1 MLKLWRILVQAI
13 KGEEQDYTT
22 GSIDRAILL
31 LSIPMILEM
40 AMESLFAIVDAFFV
54 SKISTDAVATVGLT
68 ESVLTLMY
76 SLAIGLSAAA
86 TAMVARRVGEGD
98 RVAAAKAGAQII
110 VIGLILSTLIAIPG
124 YYFAKDILGF
134 MTKDAALVES
144 GYRYTQL
151 MLTAN
156 LPIFLLWMLNGIFRG
171 AGDAS
176 TAMRALW
183 IANIINIILCPTLIY
198 GLGPIPAFG
207 VLGSGIATTIGRSTG
222 VIYQLWNLF
231 NVGKIVRL
239 KWAQM
244 KPDFDIIKKLLEIG
258 AGSTGQYLISSASWI
273 FMIFILGQIG
283 KEVTAG
289 YTIAIRIIVFTILPS
304 WGVANAAATLVGQNL
319 GAGLPE
325 RAEKSVWRACQLNLV
340 FMVVVS
346 VVYMVFAPALIG
358 IFTTEPQA
366 LEAGTLGL
374 RFLASGYVFFGYG
387 MILSQAINGAG
398 NTKTPTIINF
408 IFFWLVEIPLAWVLA
423 VIFNWGQVGVYIS
436 IITAETMLALAVIWV
451 FKQGKWK
458 TVKV

>member
-1 MLKLWRILVQAI
+1 
-13 KGEEQDYTT
+13 
-22 GSIDRAILL
+22 
-31 LSIPMILEM
+31 
-40 AMESLFAIVDAFFV
+40 
-54 SKISTDAVATVGLT
+54 
-68 ESVLTLMY
+68 
-76 SLAIGLSAAA
+76 
-86 TAMVARRVGEGD
+86 
-98 RVAAAKAGAQII
+98 
-110 VIGLILSTLIAIPG
+110 
-124 YYFAKDILGF
+124 
-134 MTKDAALVES
+134 
-144 GYRYTQL
+144 
-151 MLTAN
+151 
-156 LPIFLLWMLNGIFRG
+156 
-171 AGDAS
+171 
-176 TAMRALW
+176 
-183 IANIINIILCPTLIY
+183 
-198 GLGPIPAFG
+198 
-207 VLGSGIATTIGRSTG
+207 
-222 VIYQLWNLF
+222 
-231 NVGKIVRL
+231 
-239 KWAQM
+239 
-244 KPDFDIIKKLLEIG
+244 
-258 AGSTGQYLISSASWI
+258 
-273 FMIFILGQIG
+273 MIFILGQIG

-423 VIFNWGQVGVYIS
+423 VVFNWGQVGVYIS

>member
-1 MLKLWRILVQAI
+1 M
-13 KGEEQDYTT
+13 
-22 GSIDRAILL
+22 
-31 LSIPMILEM
+31 
-40 AMESLFAIVDAFFV
+40 F
-54 SKISTDAVATVGLT
+54 
-68 ESVLTLMY
+68 
-76 SLAIGLSAAA
+76 
-86 TAMVARRVGEGD
+86 
-98 RVAAAKAGAQII
+98 
-110 VIGLILSTLIAIPG
+110 
-124 YYFAKDILGF
+124 
-134 MTKDAALVES
+134 
-144 GYRYTQL
+144 
-151 MLTAN
+151 TAN

-171 AGDAS
+171 AGDAA

-198 GLGPIPAFG
+198 GFGPIPAFG

-340 FMVVVS
+340 FMTIVS

-358 IFTTEPQA
+358 IFTTEAGA

-374 RFLASGYVFFGYG
+374 RFLAAGYVFFGYG
-387 MILSQAINGAG
+387 MILSQALNGAG

-423 VIFNWGQVGVYIS
+423 MVFHWGQVGVYIS
-436 IITAETMLALAVIWV
+436 IITAETMLALAVIWA

-458 TVKV
+458 MVKV